1 MDILFF
7 ISIELLLV
15 IIDIMDNS
23 NIWIEYVTMH
33 VCICIYIR
41 FQISANFFLFSFAV
55 KYSFH
60 DYRFYREL
68 STIQYNTN
76 SEKTSWIV
84 FSIPTRMHNKLEIR
98 LENNIDYVKIKK
110 FFRGK
115 LTDRLDKVEWDNA
128 M

>member
-76 SEKTSWIV
+76 IAILRKQVEPCFLFLRECITNWKFAWKT
-84 FSIPTRMHNKLEIR
+84 TLTTLKLKNSSAES
-98 LENNIDYVKIKK
+98 
-110 FFRGK
+110 
-115 LTDRLDKVEWDNA
+115 
-128 M
+128 